1 MTEYFPV
8 HSCWFSVPHRDAHEK
23 QLNALKQSGQGRTK
37 IIGSPHFPY
46 EENTLLIEC
55 DSEKEDGG
63 ISDVQKFIMSDPYVQ
78 NNIVSSYSVKEFALK
93 GSVTDFDR
101 LSSKFVL
108 RS

>member
-1 MTEYFPV
+1 MIHF
-8 HSCWFSVPHRDAHEK
+8 CLLSVPHRAAHEK
-23 QLNALKQSGQGRTK
+23 QLSALKQSGQGRTK

-46 EENTLLIEC
+46 EENTYLIEC

-78 NNIVSSYSVKEFALK
+78 NKIVNSYSVKEFALK
-93 GSVTDFDR
+93 GAITDFDR
-101 LSSKFVL
+101 LSAKFVL